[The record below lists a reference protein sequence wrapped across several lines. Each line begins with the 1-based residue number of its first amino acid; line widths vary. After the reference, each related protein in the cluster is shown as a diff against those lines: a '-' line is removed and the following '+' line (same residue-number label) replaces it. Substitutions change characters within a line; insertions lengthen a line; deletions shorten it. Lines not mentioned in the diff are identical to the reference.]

1 MVSATNADS
10 MQWIRPRRLGS
21 YRSTAAAARKSR
33 AFTFTLMA
41 LPLVVIRIYA
51 VTQTLLQAGC
61 ERHSKTW
68 DDLWNFKPQEA
79 TEEGLGDLKYAARS
93 TFGMLADTGRA
104 NAMAWDVVL
113 SAVVIALWAALA
125 EAKPRTMFRC
135 TLLPWLRDE
144 SEVAYEKLGRTI
156 RLDQDKKGFL
166 AAVKQ
171 LASVTNLTR
180 FARPNEA
187 PTTATAEAYVRKRG
201 RPPKHR
207 KSESANDNGY
217 AIIRSLNKSRS
228 PGRPRYS
235 ASPKRVPSRA
245 RSQSRARS
253 RVRYGEHGDHGVGYL
268 GFAVAEWKAAGV
280 TWCLAAL
287 GGLGV
292 AVIGAFG
299 AEVTEFV

>member
-1 MVSATNADS
+1 
-10 MQWIRPRRLGS
+10 
-21 YRSTAAAARKSR
+21 
-33 AFTFTLMA
+33 MA
-41 LPLVVIRIYA
+41 MPLVVVRIYA
-51 VTQTLLQAGC
+51 ATQTLLQAGSQL
-61 ERHSKTW
+61 HSKTW
-68 DDLWNFKPQEA
+68 DDLWHFKTQEA
-79 TEEGLGDLKYAARS
+79 TEEGLGDLRYAASS

-135 TLLPWLRDE
+135 TLLPWLREE
-144 SEVAYEKLGRTI
+144 SEVAFEKLGRTI

-171 LASVTNLTR
+171 LAAVTNLTR

-207 KSESANDNGY
+207 KSESANENGY
-217 AIIRSLNKSRS
+217 AIMRTLSKSRS
-228 PGRPRYS
+228 PGRSRYS
-235 ASPKRVPSRA
+235 ASPKPMPSRA
-245 RSQSRARS
+245 RSQSRVRSQSRARS
-253 RVRYGEHGDHGVGYL
+253 RVRYGEDEVGYL
-268 GFAVAEWKAAGV
+268 GLAMAEWKAAAV

-292 AVIGAFG
+292 AVIGTFG
-299 AEVTEFV
+299 AGVAEFV

>member
-1 MVSATNADS
+1 
-10 MQWIRPRRLGS
+10 
-21 YRSTAAAARKSR
+21 
-33 AFTFTLMA
+33 MA

-51 VTQTLLQAGC
+51 VTQTLLQAGS
-61 ERHSKTW
+61 ELHSKTW
-68 DDLWNFKPQEA
+68 DDLWHLKPQEA
-79 TEEGLGDLKYAARS
+79 TEEGLGDLEYAARS

-113 SAVVIALWAALA
+113 SAVVIALWVALA

-144 SEVAYEKLGRTI
+144 SEVAFEKLGRTI

-171 LASVTNLTR
+171 LAAVTKIKR

-187 PTTATAEAYVRKRG
+187 PTTGTAEAYVRKRG
-201 RPPKHR
+201 RSPKHR
-207 KSESANDNGY
+207 KTESANENGY
-217 AIIRSLNKSRS
+217 AIIGTLSKSRS
-228 PGRPRYS
+228 PRSRYS
-235 ASPKRVPSRA
+235 ASPKPILSRA

-253 RVRYGEHGDHGVGYL
+253 RVRYGEDEVGYL
-268 GFAVAEWKAAGV
+268 GLAMAGWKAAAV

-299 AEVTEFV
+299 AEAAEFV

>member
-1 MVSATNADS
+1 
-10 MQWIRPRRLGS
+10 MQWIHPRRLGS
-21 YRSTAAAARKSR
+21 YRSTAAAARRSR

-51 VTQTLLQAGC
+51 ATQTLLQAGS
-61 ERHSKTW
+61 ELYSKTW
-68 DDLWNFKPQEA
+68 DDLWHSKLQKA
-79 TEEGLGDLKYAARS
+79 TEEGLGDLEYAARS
-93 TFGMLADTGRA
+93 TFGMLADTGRG

-125 EAKPRTMFRC
+125 EAKPRAMFRC
-135 TLLPWLRDE
+135 TLLSWLRDE
-144 SEVAYEKLGRTI
+144 SEVAFEKLGRTI
-156 RLDQDKKGFL
+156 RLDQDKQGFL

-171 LASVTNLTR
+171 LAAVTKIKR

-187 PTTATAEAYVRKRG
+187 PTTGTAEAYVRKRG

-207 KSESANDNGY
+207 KTESANENGY
-217 AIIRSLNKSRS
+217 AITRALSKSRS
-228 PGRPRYS
+228 PERSMYS
-235 ASPKRVPSRA
+235 ASPKPKPSRA

-253 RVRYGEHGDHGVGYL
+253 RVRYGEDEVRYL
-268 GFAVAEWKAAGV
+268 GFAVVEWKAAAV

-299 AEVTEFV
+299 PEVAEFV